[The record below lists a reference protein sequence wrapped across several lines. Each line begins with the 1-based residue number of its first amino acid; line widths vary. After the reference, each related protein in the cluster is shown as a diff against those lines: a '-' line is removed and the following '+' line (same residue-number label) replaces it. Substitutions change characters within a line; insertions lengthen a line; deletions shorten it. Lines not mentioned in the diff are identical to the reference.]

1 MIITNVNDGQKVPY
15 SVSGTLLTVGDVTID
30 LQARQTSEQRV
41 IDICLDNQLK
51 TMAEGLG
58 AWYVANII
66 IPPKQKELINTGR
79 QDEHENEIMEEVER
93 PLDMNGVELR
103 LWGLPANYGQNLE
116 KPEQTPSD
124 KEQTEGATE

>member
-1 MIITNVNDGQKVPY
+1 M
-15 SVSGTLLTVGDVTID
+15 LTVGDVTID